1 MHHHGKSTW
10 NKYNIMSIPQFLS
23 NFAVYIQ
30 IAELTRLS
38 QTLMQVPNI
47 HWIIGEDNSI
57 VSPQLQEF
65 VDNLQVPH
73 TLLLSESHVMVIV
86 M

>member
-1 MHHHGKSTW
+1 MV
-10 NKYNIMSIPQFLS
+10 I
-23 NFAVYIQ
+23 V
-30 IAELTRLS
+30 
-38 QTLMQVPNI
+38 
-47 HWIIGEDNSI
+47 IIGEDNSI

-73 TLLLSESHVMVIV
+73 TLLLSESPVMVIV